1 MTILSDIR
9 NQTRIT
15 SNLLLSNKVGLMVGL
30 LFVLLFALISYYS
43 FTNLIKPL
51 ISGHKLN
58 KEFRMKD
65 RSGGD
70 GGGDDEDDA
79 VSIMYFY
86 TEWCPYC
93 KKAEPEWGKFED
105 YVNNINNSNDRK
117 IILSAIDCDEKKS
130 IADKHGV
137 EGYPTVKL
145 FYKDQVYDFDAK
157 VTKDNLVQFLNTID

>member
-15 SNLLLSNKVGLMVGL
+15 SNLLLSNKVSLMVGL

-58 KEFRMKD
+58 KEFKMKGSTG
-65 RSGGD
+65 SGS
-70 GGGDDEDDA
+70 DDA

-93 KKAEPEWGKFED
+93 KKAEPEWEKFKAHVD
-105 YVNNINNSNDRK
+105 SINNSNDRK

-130 IADKHGV
+130 IADKHKV
-137 EGYPTVKL
+137 EGYPTIKL
-145 FYKDQVYDFDAK
+145 FYKDAVYDFDAK

>member
-58 KEFRMKD
+58 KEFKMKG
-65 RSGGD
+65 RSGG
-70 GGGDDEDDA
+70 GSDEDDA

-93 KKAEPEWGKFED
+93 KKAEPEWEKFEAHVD
-105 YVNNINNSNDRK
+105 SINNSNDRK

-130 IADKHGV
+130 IADKHKV
-137 EGYPTVKL
+137 EGYPTIKL
-145 FYKDQVYDFDAK
+145 FYKDAVYDFDAK